1 MSVRMRHTRAHTAN
15 RRSHHAL
22 KEPRLSTCG
31 KCGASHLRHRMCG
44 NCGSYR
50 GKEIVDVL
58 SKVEKKNTKKNEKKK
73 ALGMGEQKE
82 EKDTPKKLDAAALSD
97 K

>member
-22 KEPRLSTCG
+22 KEERLSTCG
-31 KCGASHLRHRMCG
+31 KCGAAHLRHRMCAQ
-44 NCGSYR
+44 CGTYR

-58 SKVEKKNTKKNEKKK
+58 AKVEKKIEKKK
-73 ALGMGEQKE
+73 AKMNRLGTGEQKE
-82 EKDTPKKLDAAALSD
+82 EKETPKKLDAEALSD

>member
-22 KEPRLSTCG
+22 KEPRLSTCD
-31 KCGASHLRHRMCG
+31 KCGSSHLRHRMCP

-50 GKEIVDVL
+50 GKEVVDVL
-58 SKVEKKNTKKNEKKK
+58 SNIEKKNAKRKEKLK

-82 EKDTPKKLDAAALSD
+82 EKEMPKKLDVAALSD

>member
-22 KEPRLSTCG
+22 VEARLSKCI
-31 KCGASHLRHRMCG
+31 KCGAAHLRHRMCMK
-44 NCGSYR
+44 CGTYR
-50 GKEIVDVL
+50 GKEIIDMNA
-58 SKVEKKNTKKNEKKK
+58 KIEKKMTKKKEKMKRM
-73 ALGMGEQKE
+73 GEGEQKE
-82 EKDTPKKLDAAALSD
+82 VKDTPKKLDAEALSD